1 MFNYS
6 AKKGPGAPKFIDKPT
21 MRQADD
27 GHRVTFECQL
37 TADPDP
43 VVTWYRN
50 TDVIKDKGR
59 WRIKQSKKEKVF
71 TQTLIMDRVT
81 PDDSG
86 TYICH
91 AKNKDGDDKA
101 IINLNFDGK
110 FHKVGL

>member
-1 MFNYS
+1 
-6 AKKGPGAPKFIDKPT
+6 

-27 GHRVTFECQL
+27 GHRVTFECEL
-37 TADPDP
+37 TANPDP
-43 VVTWYRN
+43 EVTWYRN
-50 TDVIKDKGR
+50 TDIIKDKGR
-59 WRIKQSKKEKVF
+59 WRIKQAKKKDRFV
-71 TQTLIMDRVT
+71 QTLIMDRVT

-110 FHKVGL
+110 EGKRKSKNNTLKLTRKK